1 MKNLKITTLNDKQ
14 AQVTKAFQKQAVIFG
29 TEEYKLWREYKKDF
43 PEAQMVVKKIA
54 KNPNKKTYKNMTYA
68 NMETYIMQQPNAK
81 ELMDEFYRQRKLASI
96 SKNPYKYVLNWF
108 IEKFQDSDEYFTNM
122 VTVTET
128 QNSQLYA

>member
-1 MKNLKITTLNDKQ
+1 
-14 AQVTKAFQKQAVIFG
+14 
-29 TEEYKLWREYKKDF
+29 
-43 PEAQMVVKKIA
+43 MVVKKIA

-68 NMETYIMQQPNAK
+68 NMETYIMAQANAK